1 MNVISLFDGM
11 SCAMIAL
18 QKLGI
23 KPKKYFASEIDK
35 YAIQVSKAN
44 WPEIIHIGD
53 VTKVHYFEGVLYT
66 EFGSYEVDFND
77 GLLCGGSPC
86 QGFSFAGKQLN
97 FEDPR
102 SKLFF
107 EFVRIWKE
115 IKTECPSV
123 KVFLE
128 NVVMK
133 KEYQT
138 VISRELGIEPLLI
151 NSALVSAQNRKRLY
165 WTDIPFQGQPE
176 DRGILLKHI
185 LEYEV
190 DSKYALS
197 QQGLQR
203 GLTKKYSA
211 PKLDPDKT
219 GTLNTKNNSGQLSID
234 SGTTFVSVE
243 QDDKSLCLSAGYC
256 NNPSI
261 RDYERSQKQ
270 LIKLGNV
277 NPSSSGMNGEVY
289 SIEGK
294 SPTLTTNK
302 GEGSKIGVLQIGLA
316 DDIQGRDQNRRIYS
330 DEGKSPTLIGNTGGH
345 HEPKVRL
352 IEQIKSEINR
362 ECEVK
367 ILSNGDIRPHAL
379 DERKSG
385 IQEFGT
391 ISSQENKSSTHI
403 AAHTPKFHNGVTYR
417 KLTVTECERLQN
429 VPDGYTYSVSNTQAY
444 KMLGNGWNV
453 DTIVH
458 LFEPLLWL
466 DVI

>member
-11 SCAMIAL
+11 SCARIAL
-18 QKLGI
+18 QRAGI
-23 KPKKYFASEIDK
+23 PVEQYFASEIDK

-44 WPEIIHIGD
+44 WPDIIHIGD
-53 VTKVHYFEGVLYT
+53 VTKVHYFEGILYT
-66 EFGSYEVDFND
+66 EFAQYEVSFAK
-77 GLLCGGSPC
+77 GLICGGSPC

-107 EFVRIWKE
+107 EFVRIYEE
-115 IKTECPSV
+115 IKAEHPDV

-133 KEYQT
+133 KEYQA
-138 VISRELGIEPLLI
+138 VISKALGIECVMV
-151 NSALVSAQNRKRLY
+151 NSSLVSAQNRKRLY
-165 WTDIPFQGQPE
+165 WTNIPFQGQPA

-190 DSKYALS
+190 DSKYGLS
-197 QQGLQR
+197 EAGLNR
-203 GLTKKYSA
+203 SLTKKYSA
-211 PKLDPDKT
+211 PKFNPDKT

-234 SGTTFVSVE
+234 SGTTFISVE
-243 QDDKSLCLSAGYC
+243 QKDKSLALTATYGKKTEQ
-256 NNPSI
+256 
-261 RDYERSQKQ
+261 DYIKKHQGQ
-270 LIKLGNV
+270 MVKLGNV
-277 NPSSSGMNGEVY
+277 HPSSSGMNGEVY

-294 SPTLTTNK
+294 APTLTTNK
-302 GEGSKIGVLQIGLA
+302 GEGSKIGVLQVGMA

-345 HEPKVRL
+345 HEPKIYQRARGFN
-352 IEQIKSEINR
+352 IGGFHEEKSP
-362 ECEVK
+362 
-367 ILSNGDIRPHAL
+367 SMTSH
-379 DERKSG
+379 SW
-385 IQEFGT
+385 
-391 ISSQENKSSTHI
+391 QENNKLLQGI
-403 AAHTPKFHNGVTYR
+403 TYR

-429 VPDGYTYSVSNTQAY
+429 VPDGYTRYVSNTQAY

-458 LFEPLLWL
+458 LFEPLLWEDIL
-466 DVI
+466 